1 MSYDEVAFP
10 TRIILLLNMKGQ
22 DMATHSPQDLDL
34 LLSKLSGD
42 DSFRQSFLSDPQLAL
57 GGLGIKLDASSIPAA
72 RSLPSKELI
81 AASRH
86 AIKGKLENAAGAIP
100 FFLSGQR

>member
-1 MSYDEVAFP
+1 
-10 TRIILLLNMKGQ
+10 MKGDQ
-22 DMATHSPQDLDL
+22 MASHSPQDLDL

-42 DSFRQSFLSDPQLAL
+42 DGFRQRFLSDPHIAL
-57 GGLGIKLDASSIPAA
+57 GDLGMRIDAAQIPAL
-72 RSLPSKELI
+72 RSLPSKEVI
-81 AASRH
+81 AANRD

>member
-1 MSYDEVAFP
+1 
-10 TRIILLLNMKGQ
+10 
-22 DMATHSPQDLDL
+22 MATHSPQDLDL

-42 DSFRQSFLSDPQLAL
+42 DEFRSSFLKDPQLAL
-57 GGLGIKLDASSIPAA
+57 GTLGIKLDADKIPAL
-72 RSLPSKELI
+72 RSLPAKEVFI
-81 AASRH
+81 ASRH

>member
-1 MSYDEVAFP
+1 
-10 TRIILLLNMKGQ
+10 
-22 DMATHSPQDLDL
+22 MASHSPQDLDL

-42 DSFRQSFLSDPQLAL
+42 DSFRQSFLSDPQTAL
-57 GGLGIKLDASSIPAA
+57 GGLGIRIDAVQIPAL
-72 RSLPSKELI
+72 RSLPSKEVL
-81 AASRH
+81 AANRH

>member
-1 MSYDEVAFP
+1 
-10 TRIILLLNMKGQ
+10 
-22 DMATHSPQDLDL
+22 MATHSPQDLDL

-42 DSFRQSFLSDPQLAL
+42 DAFRASFLTDPQLAL
-57 GGLGIKLDASSIPAA
+57 GTLGIRLDADKIPAL
-72 RSLPSKELI
+72 RSLPAKDVFI
-81 AASRH
+81 ASRH

>member
-1 MSYDEVAFP
+1 
-10 TRIILLLNMKGQ
+10 
-22 DMATHSPQDLDL
+22 MASHSHSPQDLDL

-42 DSFRQSFLSDPQLAL
+42 DVFRQSFLSDPQLAL
-57 GGLGIKLDASSIPAA
+57 GGLGMRIDAARIPAL
-72 RSLPSKELI
+72 RSLPSKEVL